1 MLGGNVIRLF
11 QPSEGNLSG
20 LKLMNN
26 SIYAVSSQQKIIFI
40 YSADDESAY
49 CSKVKVDI
57 GNPAGITIKDEE
69 ILVADSRKKAVY
81 RINSK
86 KGGTKPFI
94 DLSKLDKNDASGVI
108 NARNSKITDIEYHNG
123 KLWISCEAGYSSCI
137 ICIDTVKGN
146 LMTKYSTRGPSPA
159 SISLDNSKE
168 NLWVLD
174 SSNKEISVFDKKGN
188 WTGAVLPVSL
198 SKPSCF
204 SLDTKG
210 HVWLSGFLD
219 VQGKRKEVDLK

>member
-1 MLGGNVIRLF
+1 MLGGSVIRLF
-11 QPSEGNLSG
+11 QPPESNLSG

-26 SIYAVSSQQKIIFI
+26 SIYAVSSQQKTIFI

-69 ILVADSRKKAVY
+69 ILVADSIKKTVY

-86 KGGTKPFI
+86 TGGTKPFL
-94 DLSKLDKNDASGVI
+94 DLSKLDKSDASGVL
-108 NARNSKITDIEYHNG
+108 NAKNSKITDIEYHDG
-123 KLWISCEAGYSSCI
+123 KLWVSCEAGYSSCI
-137 ICIDTVKGN
+137 ICMDAVKGK
-146 LMTKYSTRGPSPA
+146 LLAKYNTRGPSPL
-159 SISLDNSKE
+159 SISLDNSNE

-174 SSNKEISVFDKKGN
+174 SSNKEISVFDKKGK

-204 SLDTKG
+204 SLDTEG
-210 HVWLSGFLD
+210 HVWLSGVLA
-219 VQGKRKEVDLK
+219 VQGRRKEVER